1 MNSNFV
7 AFVDRY
13 RIAVIIG
20 VLVLIVG
27 VLAGVSAAQQSSGHA
42 YRSMSQQEA
51 TAENAYVELI
61 KTGLN
66 LYYIE
71 NGHYPY
77 DTADFLEKS
86 RAEDRED
93 FKNAMAKL
101 QDFKYAQRGDRQA
114 YKVTYMSGTGERKS
128 FAGNYREDYN

>member
-27 VLAGVSAAQQSSGHA
+27 ILAGVSAAQQSSGHA

-51 TAENAYVELI
+51 KVENASVELM
-61 KTGLN
+61 KAGLQV
-66 LYYIE
+66 YYIE

-77 DTADFLEKS
+77 DMEDFLEKAQQENLEAYR
-86 RAEDRED
+86 RAMV
-93 FKNAMAKL
+93 NL
-101 QDFKYAQRGDRQA
+101 QDYKYAQRGDRQA
-114 YKVTYMSGTGERKS
+114 YKVTYTSGTGERKS
-128 FAGNYREDYN
+128 FEGNYKEDYH